1 MGTGNRPVSDRVPSL
16 RERLA
21 EAALVGMLTL
31 SPLEMRFPGI
41 EPPPALV
48 MPVGDLMPGLDPTL
62 RRLGA
67 SIRLA
72 VS

>member
-1 MGTGNRPVSDRVPSL
+1 MSDGVGSL

-21 EAALVGMLTL
+21 EAAFVAMLAFSTL
-31 SPLEMRFPGI
+31 EVPYPGI

-48 MPVGDLMPGLDPTL
+48 LPVGDLMVGIDPAL

-72 VS
+72 LS

>member
-1 MGTGNRPVSDRVPSL
+1 MSDRFESL

-21 EAALVGMLTL
+21 EAVFVGMLAL
-31 SPLEMRFPGI
+31 SPLEVRFPGI

-48 MPVGDLMPGLDPTL
+48 LPVGDLMPGLDPAL

-67 SIRLA
+67 SMRLA
-72 VS
+72 V